1 MRFLKFLLFTTFIA
15 LFSCNS
21 KPEDKVLAPAAKV
34 KHTPT
39 PNINLS
45 GTAYFFGREFI
56 KETCEAESACDC
68 CSMLL
73 LFIDEENFITIYPC
87 ESEETLLRGTY
98 KIIDGNVALSYDTL
112 QVDRDYNFELEG
124 DTLKS
129 DKPEYIVSLKKAE
142 VTSEILE
149 SSYCKGKMY
158 FKAKDDDGIMYGTI
172 DSQYSLKERIQQLK
186 DEGVWD
192 EIQQ

>member
-1 MRFLKFLLFTTFIA
+1 MRPHRLLLYA
-15 LFSCNS
+15 LFFVLLSCNS
-21 KPEDKVLAPAAKV
+21 KPEEEAVGPAV
-34 KHTPT
+34 KIKPV
-39 PNINLS
+39 PAINVS
-45 GTAYFFGREFI
+45 GTSWFFGRDFI

-73 LFIDEENFITIYPC
+73 LFIDDENFITIYPC

-98 KIIDGNVALSYDTL
+98 KITNGKVVLSYDTL

-124 DTLKS
+124 DTIKN
-129 DKPEYIVSLKKAE
+129 DKPEYVVTLKKAE

-149 SSYCKGKMY
+149 SSLCRGKLY
-158 FKAKDDDGIMYGTI
+158 FKVKDDDGIMYGTI
-172 DSQYSLKERIQQLK
+172 DTQYSLKERIQQLK

>member
-1 MRFLKFLLFTTFIA
+1 MKPYRLLLYA
-15 LFSCNS
+15 LFFVLLSCTS
-21 KPEDKVLAPAAKV
+21 KPEYKVVDTTV
-34 KHTPT
+34 KSKPIVTEA
-39 PNINLS
+39 INVS
-45 GTAYFFGREFI
+45 GAAYFFGREFS
-56 KETCEAESACDC
+56 KETCEADSSCDC

-73 LFIDEENFITIYPC
+73 LFVDGENFVTIYPC

-98 KIIDGNVALSYDTL
+98 KVTNGKVVLSYDTL

-124 DTLKS
+124 DTIKN
-129 DKPEYIVSLKKAE
+129 DKPEYVVTLKKAE

-149 SSYCKGKMY
+149 SSSCHGKLY
-158 FKAKDDDGIMYGTI
+158 FKAKDADGIMYGTV
-172 DSQYSLKERIQQLK
+172 DSQYSLNERIQQLK

>member
-1 MRFLKFLLFTTFIA
+1 MKPHYLLSFA
-15 LFSCNS
+15 LYLILLSCTS
-21 KPEDKVLAPAAKV
+21 KPEEKVAGTGNMAKANQIV
-34 KHTPT
+34 P
-39 PNINLS
+39 LSVS
-45 GTAYFFGREFI
+45 GTSYFFGREFI

-73 LFIDEENFITIYPC
+73 LFIDDENFATIYPC

-98 KIIDGNVALSYDTL
+98 KITDGNVALSYDTL
-112 QVDRDYNFELEG
+112 QVDRDYNFEPEG

-129 DKPEYIVSLKKAE
+129 DKPEYIVSLKKSE
-142 VTSEILE
+142 VRSEILE
-149 SSYCKGKMY
+149 SSYCKGKLY
-158 FKAKDDDGIMYGTI
+158 FEVKDDDGIMYGTV
-172 DSQYSLKERIQQLK
+172 DAVYSLKERIQQLK

>member
-1 MRFLKFLLFTTFIA
+1 MKPYRHLLYALLFA
-15 LFSCNS
+15 LLSCTS
-21 KPEDKVLAPAAKV
+21 KSEDKVV
-34 KHTPT
+34 TPT
-39 PNINLS
+39 VKSKTIMTPAINVS
-45 GTAYFFGREFI
+45 GTAYLFGREFN
-56 KETCEAESACDC
+56 KETCEAESSCDC

-73 LFIDEENFITIYPC
+73 LFVDGENFITIYPC

-98 KIIDGNVALSYDTL
+98 KVTNGKVVLSYDTL

-129 DKPEYIVSLKKAE
+129 DKPEYLITLKKAE

-149 SSYCKGKMY
+149 SSSCHGKFY
-158 FKAKDDDGIMYGTI
+158 LEAKDDDGIMYGTV

>member
-87 ESEETLLRGTY
+87 ESEETYGGLIKLLTATWRCLMIHY
-98 KIIDGNVALSYDTL
+98 KLTEITILN
-112 QVDRDYNFELEG
+112 
-124 DTLKS
+124 LKV
-129 DKPEYIVSLKKAE
+129 IH
-142 VTSEILE
+142 
-149 SSYCKGKMY
+149 
-158 FKAKDDDGIMYGTI
+158 
-172 DSQYSLKERIQQLK
+172 
-186 DEGVWD
+186 
-192 EIQQ
+192 

>member
-1 MRFLKFLLFTTFIA
+1 MKPYRLLLYA
-15 LFSCNS
+15 LFYVLLSCTS
-21 KPEDKVLAPAAKV
+21 KPEDKVVNPAV
-34 KHTPT
+34 KSKTIVKPA
-39 PNINLS
+39 INVS
-45 GTAYFFGREFI
+45 RTSYFFGREFNA
-56 KETCEAESACDC
+56 ETCEAESSCDC

-73 LFIDEENFITIYPC
+73 LFIDDENFITIYPC

-98 KIIDGNVALSYDTL
+98 KVTNGKVVLSYDTL

-129 DKPEYIVSLKKAE
+129 DKPEYIITLKKAE

-149 SSYCKGKMY
+149 SSSCNGKLY
-158 FKAKDDDGIMYGTI
+158 FKANDADGIMYGTV
-172 DSQYSLKERIQQLK
+172 DAQYSLNERIQQLR
-186 DEGVWD
+186 DESVWD

>member
-1 MRFLKFLLFTTFIA
+1 MKPYRLLLYA
-15 LFSCNS
+15 LFYVLLSCTS
-21 KPEDKVLAPAAKV
+21 KPEDKVVDATV
-34 KHTPT
+34 KSEAIVTEAL
-39 PNINLS
+39 NVS
-45 GTAYFFGREFI
+45 GTAYFFGREFN
-56 KETCEAESACDC
+56 KETCEAESSCDC

-73 LFIDEENFITIYPC
+73 LFIDGENFVTIYPC

-98 KIIDGNVALSYDTL
+98 KVTNGKVVLSYDTL
-112 QVDRDYNFELEG
+112 QVDRDYNFELEA

-129 DKPEYIVSLKKAE
+129 DKPEYLITLKKAE

-149 SSYCKGKMY
+149 SSSCHGKLY
-158 FKAKDDDGIMYGTI
+158 LEVKAVDA
-172 DSQYSLKERIQQLK
+172 QYSLNERIQQLK

>member
-1 MRFLKFLLFTTFIA
+1 MKPYRLLLYA
-15 LFSCNS
+15 LFYVLLSCTS
-21 KPEDKVLAPAAKV
+21 KPEGKVVDKTV
-34 KHTPT
+34 KSKTIVTPT
-39 PNINLS
+39 INVS
-45 GTAYFFGREFI
+45 GTCYFFGREFNA
-56 KETCEAESACDC
+56 ETCEADSTCDC

-73 LFIDEENFITIYPC
+73 LFIDDENFITIHPC

-98 KIIDGNVALSYDTL
+98 KVVNGKVILSYDTL
-112 QVDRDYNFELEG
+112 QVDRDYNFELEA

-129 DKPEYIVSLKKAE
+129 DKPEYLITLKKAE

-149 SSYCKGKMY
+149 SSSCHGKFY
-158 FKAKDDDGIMYGTI
+158 LEAKDDDGIMYGTV
-172 DSQYSLKERIQQLK
+172 DAQYSLNERIQQLK